1 MAGPVNTDFDETV
14 LARMSE
20 GESLRSI
27 CENLKSAG
35 CPTASRFTQRVL
47 EDTVFATRYARAR
60 EMQAEAWADII
71 REHSAKTRLG
81 EIVTEKGD
89 GSIETKTVDCVD
101 RSRLD
106 VDSLNWLLA
115 KLHPKRDGD
124 QTQTELSGPGG
135 GPQVIRWE
143 KAEEAVKKAA
153 EQSGDPALP
162 GG

>member
-27 CENLKSAG
+27 CENLKSQG

-101 RSRLD
+101 RSRLE
-106 VDSLNWLLA
+106 VDSLKWLLA
-115 KLHPKRDGD
+115 KLHPKRYGEKVQNEITGAD
-124 QTQTELSGPGG
+124 G
-135 GPQVIRWE
+135 GPVQLSWKSR
-143 KAEEAVKKAA
+143 
-153 EQSGDPALP
+153 STTPPATNP
-162 GG
+162 